1 MPVDSQLKFPG
12 SADRRRSTVP
22 APVWDLRAR
31 RDFREREFVVPYS
44 GFRSHCEGKRTRL
57 ECLKFAKRTVFNR
70 LKVASSIVLECVVG
84 VGFCVRMA
92 LTVNWIRLI
101 RLRFRSVCLV
111 VSAQRVI
118 VSVQRSGSGRQEVS
132 RERKN
137 GDCGTNQ
144 HGNTRGD
151 ERTSKQAL
159 YVPAEGYRNRNPA
172 SSQNLQTQSVEPR
185 QRRGGFIH
193 LRPGYNETDPEFPFS
208 FAFHGETAD
217 DRRIDV
223 FPHGQTRAA

>member
-44 GFRSHCEGKRTRL
+44 GFRSHCEGNRTRL
-57 ECLKFAKRTVFNR
+57 ECLKFAKRAVFNR
-70 LKVASSIVLECVVG
+70 LKVASSIALKYFVG
-84 VGFCVRMA
+84 VRFCVRMA

-132 RERKN
+132 RKRN
-137 GDCGTNQ
+137 GGDCGTNQ
-144 HGNTRGD
+144 HRNTQND
-151 ERTSKQAL
+151 EKN
-159 YVPAEGYRNRNPA
+159 EA
-172 SSQNLQTQSVEPR
+172 ST
-185 QRRGGFIH
+185 
-193 LRPGYNETDPEFPFS
+193 LRPGRSVPQPKPGFLTESSNPVSGIPTE
-208 FAFHGETAD
+208 AWRFHSPSPGL
-217 DRRIDV
+217 
-223 FPHGQTRAA
+223 Q